1 MNKRNWLA
9 AAAAIGVMMATTAAQ
24 AQVAGTVGAVPLV
37 AGLTT
42 LTVTAEGRSL
52 RTPDIAEVS
61 GGVVTTALTAAA
73 AMRDNAVRM
82 NAVVAA
88 VKKAGI
94 ADRDV
99 QTSGLSL
106 QPQYKYE
113 NNQPPVLTGY
123 QATNTVALR
132 IRKIADTGKLL
143 DTLVEVGANQISG
156 PNFRVDAEEA
166 ALDEARI
173 AATGTARARAELYA
187 KAAGLRVKRIVSIAE
202 SGGIDPR
209 PQPMMMRS
217 AKMED
222 GASSPVAPGELAL
235 TINVTVVFELE

>member
-1 MNKRNWLA
+1 MNKRNWLS
-9 AAAAIGVMMATTAAQ
+9 AAAAIGVMMMATTAQ

-37 AGLTT
+37 PSSTT
-42 LTVTAEGRSL
+42 LTVVAEGRSL

-73 AMRDNAVRM
+73 AMRENAVRM

-113 NNQPPVLTGY
+113 NNQAPVLTGY

-143 DTLVEVGANQISG
+143 DTLVGVGANQISG
-156 PNFRVDAEEA
+156 PNFRVEAEEA
-166 ALDEARI
+166 ALDEARV
-173 AATGTARARAELYA
+173 AAMGTARARAELYA
-187 KAAGLRVKRIVSIAE
+187 KAAGLRVKRIASIAE
-202 SGGIDPR
+202 AGGFEPR
-209 PQPMMMRS
+209 PQPMMVRQ
-217 AKMED
+217 AKMAD
-222 GASSPVAPGELAL
+222 AMASPVAPGEVAL
-235 TINVTVVFELE
+235 SVNVTVVFELE